1 MSNDVELH
9 VRERYAK
16 AAQAPE
22 AALCCPVDYDK
33 RWLAALP
40 KEILEKDY
48 GCGDPSKHLRAGETV
63 LDLGSGGGKIAYI
76 ASQVVG
82 PKGRVIGVDMNDAM
96 LALARKYQ
104 PSVGDAIGWHNVE
117 FKKGRIQDLALDL
130 ELLEDHLAR
139 HPVRTSEELGMLES
153 WIARQKHERPLIPSA
168 SVDVVVSNCV
178 LNLVRADQKAQL
190 FHEIRRVLKRGGR
203 AVISDITSDEDV
215 PAHLAADAELWSG
228 CISGAL
234 REDHFL
240 RAFEDAGFHG
250 IRILSRDATPWR
262 VVEGIEFRSL
272 TVEAFVGKD
281 GPCLE
286 RRQAVVY
293 KGPWRSVTDDDGHT
307 LRRGERMAVCDKT
320 FQLYTRA
327 PYADSIVPIPP
338 HAEVPY
344 AEAGAFDCRED
355 GRRDPR
361 ETKLGGP
368 APASDDG
375 ACCSPGGKCC

>member
-1 MSNDVELH
+1 MSNDVEFH

-22 AALCCPVDYDK
+22 AALCCPVDYDQ
-33 RWLAALP
+33 RWLAVLP

-153 WIARQKHERPLIPSA
+153 WIAGQKRERPLIPSA

-178 LNLVRADQKAQL
+178 LNLVRADQKPEL
-190 FHEIRRVLKRGGR
+190 FREIRRVLKRGGR

-215 PAHLAADAELWSG
+215 PAHLAADPDLWSG

-234 REDHFL
+234 REDEFL
-240 RAFEDAGFHG
+240 EAFEAAGFHG
-250 IRILSRDATPWR
+250 IRILARDATPWR

-344 AEAGAFDCRED
+344 AEAGAFACSKDA
-355 GRRDPR
+355 RRDPR
-361 ETKLGGP
+361 ETKLGGA
-368 APASDDG
+368 APSNDDG